1 MQSSRLVRVVFAVLV
16 LGTVGT
22 FFATQRLK
30 TEVPV
35 VLRFAGDPR
44 HISPN
49 NDGVRDST
57 RVGFDLS
64 EPAEVSFSVVDSEGK
79 QVRQIFSERR
89 LAGDTKHRFRWD
101 GRDDDGTVVP
111 DGRYRLRVVRRDQ
124 AQPLDS
130 IKKIIVD
137 TRPPRVQVAAVRPNV
152 ISPGV
157 RGGARRVRVRYRGPL
172 NAQPEFRVWRTDVI
186 GPPEIVRRFRGSG
199 RTGVW
204 DGSVRDG
211 PTRDGSY
218 AFTVVVR
225 DKAGNRTE
233 APSSPIPTAATAR
246 PRTGV
251 DVRRL
256 TLQGPSAPV
265 SAGSLARL
273 RVGPVTR
280 RFRFALSRLGSTAAL
295 RQDTRRGGRLR
306 VRIPDDAR
314 TGIYLVRV
322 RVPGH
327 RAVWPVVVN
336 GRPAGG
342 QRALRRPRPLVILP
356 LATWQGVNQ
365 WDSDADGFPDTLV
378 DAKSVPVDRPYA
390 GGKVPPGLTATRPLL
405 AFLDRERLS
414 YDLTTDVALVRRQG
428 PSLSNAPGVAI
439 AGSSRWVPRQLRDGL
454 RREVEDDGLGV
465 VIFGDRSLRRTVAVV
480 RGQLANPSPPRPD
493 DLFGERTRAQRL
505 DAPAPLNQQQDR
517 LRVFAGT
524 DRLFGDFSRLE
535 VSTSLPDD
543 AQPLSAAGREQEG
556 RPAFVGYRFGQ
567 GTVIRPGT
575 PQWVSQLEE
584 DALGLEVP
592 RVTENVWRLLRSRR

>member
-1 MQSSRLVRVVFAVLV
+1 VQSSRLVRAVFALLV
-16 LGTVGT
+16 LATLGT
-22 FFATQRLK
+22 FFAAQRLK

-64 EPAEVSFSVVDSEGK
+64 EPAEVSFGIVDAEGN

-101 GRDDDGTVVP
+101 GRDDDGEVVP

-137 TRPPRVQVAAVRPNV
+137 TRPPKVRVAAVRPNV

-157 RGGARRVRVRYRGPL
+157 RGGAKRVRVRYSGPI
-172 NAQPEFRVWRTDVI
+172 NAAPEFRVWRTDVN
-186 GPPEIVRRFRGSG
+186 GPPAIVRRFRGNAHS
-199 RTGVW
+199 GVW
-204 DGSVRDG
+204 DGTVREG

-233 APSSPIPTAATAR
+233 APSSPIPTLETAR

-273 RVGPVTR
+273 RVGPVPR

-306 VRIPDDAR
+306 VRIPDEAR
-314 TGIYLVRV
+314 TGVYLVRV
-322 RVPGH
+322 RAGGR
-327 RAVWPVVVN
+327 RAVWPLVVN

-342 QRALRRPRPLVILP
+342 QRALSRPRPLVILP
-356 LATWQGVNQ
+356 VATWQGVNQ
-365 WDSDADGFPDTLV
+365 WDSDADGFPDTLS
-378 DAKSVPVDRPYA
+378 DASSVPADRPYA
-390 GGKVPPGLTATRPLL
+390 GGKVPRGLTAAQPLL
-405 AFLDRERLS
+405 EFLDRERLS
-414 YDLTTDVALVRRQG
+414 YDLTTDVALARRQG
-428 PSLSNAPGVAI
+428 PSLSNAPGVAV
-439 AGSSRWVPRQLRDGL
+439 AGTARWVPRQLRDGL
-454 RREVEDDGLGV
+454 RREVEDEGLGV
-465 VIFGDRSLRRTVAVV
+465 ASFGDRSLRGTVAVV
-480 RGQLANPSPPRPD
+480 GPRLENPSPPRPD
-493 DLFGERTRAQRL
+493 DLFGERTRTQRL
-505 DAPAPLNQQQDR
+505 EASAPLNQQEDR

-543 AQPLSAAGREQEG
+543 AAPLSAAGREEEG
-556 RPAFVGYRFGQ
+556 RPAFVGYRFGK

-575 PQWVSQLEE
+575 PQWLSQLDEG
-584 DALGLEVP
+584 ALGLEVP
-592 RVTENVWRLLRSRR
+592 RITENVWRVLRKRR

>member
-1 MQSSRLVRVVFAVLV
+1 M
-16 LGTVGT
+16 
-22 FFATQRLK
+22 
-30 TEVPV
+30 
-35 VLRFAGDPR
+35 
-44 HISPN
+44 
-49 NDGVRDST
+49 
-57 RVGFDLS
+57 
-64 EPAEVSFSVVDSEGK
+64 VDSEGK

-101 GRDDDGTVVP
+101 GRDDDGDVVP

-172 NAQPEFRVWRTDVI
+172 NAQPEFRVWRTDVV

-199 RTGVW
+199 RSGVW

-295 RQDTRRGGRLR
+295 RQDVRRGGRLR

-314 TGIYLVRV
+314 TGVYLVRV
-322 RVPGH
+322 RVGGR
-327 RAVWPVVVN
+327 RAVWPRR
-336 GRPAGG
+336 GQRPARR
-342 QRALRRPRPLVILP
+342 RATSPAPP
-356 LATWQGVNQ
+356 A
-365 WDSDADGFPDTLV
+365 P
-378 DAKSVPVDRPYA
+378 A
-390 GGKVPPGLTATRPLL
+390 GDPPGGHL
-405 AFLDRERLS
+405 
-414 YDLTTDVALVRRQG
+414 
-428 PSLSNAPGVAI
+428 
-439 AGSSRWVPRQLRDGL
+439 
-454 RREVEDDGLGV
+454 
-465 VIFGDRSLRRTVAVV
+465 
-480 RGQLANPSPPRPD
+480 
-493 DLFGERTRAQRL
+493 
-505 DAPAPLNQQQDR
+505 
-517 LRVFAGT
+517 
-524 DRLFGDFSRLE
+524 
-535 VSTSLPDD
+535 
-543 AQPLSAAGREQEG
+543 AGREPVGLG
-556 RPAFVGYRFGQ
+556 RRRLPRHARRRQRRCPSTGRTPA
-567 GTVIRPGT
+567 
-575 PQWVSQLEE
+575 
-584 DALGLEVP
+584 A
-592 RVTENVWRLLRSRR
+592 RSRRG